1 MFHMSKSKLT
11 FMALLIGALVAAV
24 SIYLNQSGAPIEREF
39 KASLVKSKLN
49 RFELYKYKNGHL
61 VARATGNNATLF
73 AQGRLICDGRMR
85 MVRIDNG
92 QRQEIESDQA
102 EITFQNENF
111 FGDSAGMVDTILF
124 TGNVDYIRGATR
136 FQSDWIKYSDKT
148 GEAFTD
154 KPVRIDSDS
163 QFIAA
168 EGGMIYNTKTEALR
182 MRGGV
187 FGSVRSDLMKSN
199 AGGTTGK

>member
-1 MFHMSKSKLT
+1 MFQMSKSKLT
-11 FMALLIGALVAAV
+11 FMALSIGALVAAV
-24 SIYLNQSGAPIEREF
+24 SIYLNQSEAPSDREF

-49 RFELYKYKNGHL
+49 RFELYKYKNGQL
-61 VARATGNNATLF
+61 AARATGNNATLF

-85 MVRIDNG
+85 MVRMDNG

-102 EITFQNENF
+102 EIIFQNENF
-111 FGDSAGMVDTILF
+111 FGDGAGMVDTILF

-136 FQSDWIKYSDKT
+136 FQSDWIKYSDRT

-154 KPVRIDSDS
+154 KPVRIDSDR

-187 FGSVRSDLMKSN
+187 FGSVRSDLIKSN
-199 AGGTTGK
+199 AGGKTAK

>member
-1 MFHMSKSKLT
+1 M
-11 FMALLIGALVAAV
+11 
-24 SIYLNQSGAPIEREF
+24 
-39 KASLVKSKLN
+39 
-49 RFELYKYKNGHL
+49 
-61 VARATGNNATLF
+61 
-73 AQGRLICDGRMR
+73 
-85 MVRIDNG
+85 DNG

-124 TGNVDYIRGATR
+124 TGNVDYIRGTTR

-148 GEAFTD
+148 SEAFTD

-187 FGSVRSDLMKSN
+187 FGSVRSDLMKSS
-199 AGGTTGK
+199 AGGKNAK